1 MPQDGSVPHL
11 NHVEQVIETIFTCR
25 TVVKYDLQ
33 LGEEHKHRLLKD
45 IDAALDVLRAQVILP
60 SIPVSK
66 DEPLPPYTPNK
77 VSLVSYSSEELR
89 AKRAKQ
95 VSDLGPVSGA
105 RDTSGSTN
113 SRHAQP
119 PGENDGSLKHDDA
132 NAAGAQMLQAL
143 YRMYHT
149 YVDSQQG
156 PNITTFV
163 ARFNEV
169 MATIGDIQQSFTQSQ
184 RYRSYAEVAHQPSQ
198 AYQSGGPE
206 ESFEQL
212 RTFVAD
218 LYYIFMDFV
227 RVLSETL
234 QQNNVQLDTEKLFS
248 MHAETHSS
256 QFISARMDG
265 IYHLYERHRH
275 SVVLREDMLQ
285 RITAATAFL
294 EFLKQRVNMP
304 EHKLNDVHM
313 QINKVIALLGE
324 MDQLLGE
331 YEKMLSLLL
340 FRGE

>member
-1 MPQDGSVPHL
+1 MPQDGPVPHL
-11 NHVEQVIETIFTCR
+11 NRVEQVIETIFTCR

-33 LGEEHKHRLLKD
+33 LGEEHKNRLLKD
-45 IDAALDVLRAQVILP
+45 IDSALDVLRAQIILP
-60 SIPVSK
+60 SIPVSE
-66 DEPLPPYTPNK
+66 DELVPPYTPNK
-77 VSLVSYSSEELR
+77 ISLVSYSSGELR
-89 AKRAKQ
+89 EKREKR
-95 VSDLGPVSGA
+95 VPDA
-105 RDTSGSTN
+105 RDTSSSAN
-113 SRHAQP
+113 SRNTQP
-119 PGENDGSLKHDDA
+119 SGENDSSLKHDDA

-169 MATIGDIQQSFTQSQ
+169 MATIGDIQQSFIQPQ
-184 RYRSYAEVAHQPSQ
+184 RYGSYAEVAHQPHQS
-198 AYQSGGPE
+198 YQSGGRE
-206 ESFEQL
+206 EPFEQL

-234 QQNNVQLDTEKLFS
+234 QQNNVHLDTEKLFS
-248 MHAETHSS
+248 MQAETHSS
-256 QFISARMDG
+256 QFVGARIDG
-265 IYHLYERHRH
+265 IYQLYESYHH
-275 SVVLREDMLQ
+275 YVALKEDMLH

-304 EHKLNDVHM
+304 AHKLNDVHM
-313 QINKVIALLGE
+313 QIDKVIALLGE

-340 FRGE
+340 FRGH